1 MGGYDDTAG
10 VDLQDCG
17 RKFTRVQRDE
27 RTSIPSKLRSNALQ
41 EPAYFFHRSEARH
54 VYQQVHAA
62 TLARMFED
70 AGEFGT
76 EDEVGVLVGKE
87 VARSGL
93 QSLLQMGAPDGV
105 REVSGGQQMDAL
117 APRPMG

>member
-1 MGGYDDTAG
+1 
-10 VDLQDCG
+10 
-17 RKFTRVQRDE
+17 
-27 RTSIPSKLRSNALQ
+27 
-41 EPAYFFHRSEARH
+41 
-54 VYQQVHAA
+54 
-62 TLARMFED
+62 MFED

-76 EDEVGVLVGKE
+76 EDEVGVLVDKE

-93 QSLLQMGAPDGV
+93 QSLLQMGAPNRV